1 MGRATLVVRC
11 KEMCDIEYV
20 SSRSP
25 ASPLLAVI
33 FRRSLIYSPLPR
45 ALFLPLSDDGST
57 A

>member
-45 ALFLPLSDDGST
+45 ALFLPLSDEGST